1 MSPLET
7 LLLYAGFGVLGIL
20 LGEFFDRVIKPL
32 LPARVLRA
40 GALVRWY
47 YLYPF
52 RWLMPDTIYKLWLR
66 TEIMTVD
73 AYRQYQ
79 ECGFIRD
86 KTDPA
91 LIAPEVVN

>member
-7 LLLYAGFGVLGIL
+7 LLLYAGFGALGIL
-20 LGEFFDRVIKPL
+20 LSEVFDRLIQPL
-32 LPARVLRA
+32 LPSRVLRA
-40 GALVRWY
+40 GARVRWY

-79 ECGFIRD
+79 EHGFVRD
-86 KTDPA
+86 DTDPA
-91 LIAPEVVN
+91 LIAPEVVS